1 MEKQKIVEL
10 RIENFKRVTAL
21 TLHPNDGV
29 TTIAGRNGQGK
40 SSTLDAIQ
48 ALFGGKDASPSK
60 PVRLGAEKAIVV
72 AKTTDYTV
80 TRVFK
85 ADGSSSVKIESAD
98 GARYSSPQ
106 AMLDGLLGRLTFDPL
121 SFARSKPKDQ
131 AETLRAL
138 AGLDF
143 AALDADRAKVFE
155 SRTVVNRD
163 VKRLEGELS
172 GLPEHPDA
180 PTEIVDVAAL
190 AEELRRAEESAGDHR
205 DLETDLRNAERQL
218 ASTRDAYQKNRD
230 RKAELEAA
238 LAKCE
243 EEGSAIEAQG
253 REWAEDVVTC
263 RGKVERHQ
271 VIDSASVRERI
282 ASVETVNARVRAN
295 ARRAE
300 ASAELARRQAQAD
313 DLTTKIAE
321 AEAAKVA
328 MLRNAEFPLEG
339 LSLGDDG
346 VTLHGIPFEQ
356 ASSAE
361 QLRASIAIGAAL
373 NPKLAVMLVRDGAL
387 LDRSSLELL
396 SEMADAAGIQLLVE
410 RVGEGDRMGVVIEDG
425 AIVEAKSE
433 AAE

>member
-21 TLHPNDGV
+21 VLHPNDDGV
-29 TTIAGRNGQGK
+29 TT
-40 SSTLDAIQ
+40 
-48 ALFGGKDASPSK
+48 
-60 PVRLGAEKAIVV
+60 V
-72 AKTTDYTV
+72 
-80 TRVFK
+80 
-85 ADGSSSVKIESAD
+85 
-98 GARYSSPQ
+98 
-106 AMLDGLLGRLTFDPL
+106 
-121 SFARSKPKDQ
+121 
-131 AETLRAL
+131 

-143 AALDADRAKVFE
+143 AALDADRAKVFD
-155 SRTVVNRD
+155 SRTIVNRE

-180 PTEIVDVAAL
+180 PAEIVDVAAL

-205 DLETDLRNAERQL
+205 DLEADLRNAERQL
-218 ASTRDAYQKNRD
+218 ASTRDAYQKNRA

-271 VIDSASVRERI
+271 VIDSAPVRERI

-300 ASAELARRQAQAD
+300 LAAELARRQAQAD
-313 DLTTKIAE
+313 DLTAKIAE
-321 AEAAKVA
+321 ADTAKVA

-387 LDRSSLELL
+387 LDQSSLAMLA
-396 SEMADAAGIQLLVE
+396 EMADAAGIQLLVE

-425 AIVEAKSE
+425 AIVEAKVE